1 MKLAVFEWGTAF
13 RFERQTLRDAI
24 VAAGVLDSY
33 IQWIPFV
40 SMAFLTHTTGPGM
53 SLIMTQ
59 DEQMWVTPVY
69 HVCGY
74 VQSFQGEAGRPG
86 RGRR

>member
-1 MKLAVFEWGTAF
+1 MEGTRYGTRGEPMKLAVFEWGTAF

-40 SMAFLTHTTGPGM
+40 SMAFLTHTTGPGN
-53 SLIMTQ
+53 
-59 DEQMWVTPVY
+59 VTHHDP
-69 HVCGY
+69 
-74 VQSFQGEAGRPG
+74 R
-86 RGRR
+86 